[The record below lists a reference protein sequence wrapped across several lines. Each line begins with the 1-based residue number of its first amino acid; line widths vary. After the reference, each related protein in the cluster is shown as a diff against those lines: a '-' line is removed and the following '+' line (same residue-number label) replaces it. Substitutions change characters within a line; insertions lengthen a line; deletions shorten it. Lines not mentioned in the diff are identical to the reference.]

1 MVVYRTGTPL
11 EALSL
16 INELQK
22 RGFQVVEKGQEIIE
36 VDNPF
41 GLTFAS
47 ASFFLTD
54 GKREILISAG
64 AAREEIEEIFGPL
77 PEQRVVPLEK

>member
-11 EALSL
+11 EALTL
-16 INELQK
+16 IEELQK
-22 RGFQVVEKGQEIIE
+22 RGFRVVEKGQEIID

-41 GLTFAS
+41 GLTFSS

-64 AAREEIEEIFGPL
+64 ATREEIEEVFGSL
-77 PEQRVVPLEK
+77 PEQRIVPLER